1 MSSAQQQQSVVTY
14 VVSQQSVIAVHCAT
28 KGEVEAVTGFA
39 TAMGFTSPA
48 PEKARPVYHCNA
60 KTHPNGEVLWG

>member
-1 MSSAQQQQSVVTY
+1 VSSAQQQQSVVTY

-28 KGEVEAVTGFA
+28 KGEVDAVTGFA
-39 TAMGFTSPA
+39 TANGFKTPA
-48 PEKARPVYHCNA
+48 PEHARPVYHCNA